1 MLIKNNNKY
10 PQKTFAF
17 QEVFWFELGTL
28 LRLHRYKKTRVELS
42 YLPYFGGPCGSRQE
56 LFFIR
61 RIRFLYTK
69 VYNIY
74 VALSLIKK

>member
-17 QEVFWFELGTL
+17 QEVFWFEFGNL

-42 YLPYFGGPCGSRQE
+42 YLPRFGGAEEDRT
-56 LFFIR
+56 
-61 RIRFLYTK
+61 LYLL
-69 VYNIY
+69 NANQ
-74 VALSLIKK
+74 ALSQVSYSPKDEYYFM